1 LEIIQRIGC
10 MEKDEKGQE
19 YQKGGCGGFGKGNF
33 SQLFKSIEDYEKSLE
48 AKQAAAAAAAQGS

>member
-1 LEIIQRIGC
+1 